1 MSALRNAKHEQET
14 AVHNLPHGRDVM
26 AVFGQSMIFTVRI
39 SLFPLTRQELL
50 STRTSIVAMSLFKN
64 IIDDQISEIL
74 SLNFTAMEL
83 PSDIRNKLSLFQ
95 EVS

>member
-1 MSALRNAKHEQET
+1 
-14 AVHNLPHGRDVM
+14 M

-50 STRTSIVAMSLFKN
+50 STRTSIVVISLLKS

-74 SLNFTAMEL
+74 SLNFTAIEL
-83 PSDIRNKLSLFQ
+83 SSDVLCPF
-95 EVS
+95 VV